1 MPKGDL
7 VNAILGRNLGEAPP
21 HPGESEKKRVDR
33 ELIELLNEI
42 RVALPGVQV
51 LFAFLFAAPFQ
62 QGWAHISDVQ
72 SRVFLASFFS
82 AGLATAF
89 LIAPTTFHR
98 LTFRMGNKEQLLR
111 MGNVF
116 TLLGTFFLAL
126 AMSLALF
133 VVVSLVIDDLWAALA
148 SVATMTVLILLWY
161 VAPLWLRTS
170 GQLKDELGVSD
181 SAEAPSAPPQ
191 HVG

>member
-1 MPKGDL
+1 MNVIQTDKDEETPTT
-7 VNAILGRNLGEAPP
+7 
-21 HPGESEKKRVDR
+21 PGESEKERVDR

-62 QGWAHISDVQ
+62 QGWADITDVQ
-72 SRVFLASFFS
+72 SRAFLASFFA
-82 AGLATAF
+82 AGMATVL

-98 LTFRMGNKEQLLR
+98 LTFRMGHKERLLR
-111 MGNVF
+111 VSNVF
-116 TLLGTFFLAL
+116 VLVGTFFLAV

-133 VVVSLVIDDLWAALA
+133 VVVSLVIDDLWAAIAAILSMAVLLA
-148 SVATMTVLILLWY
+148 LWY
-161 VAPLWLRTS
+161 GLPLFLRNRDYLT
-170 GQLKDELGVSD
+170 DELGISG
-181 SAEAPSAPPQ
+181 EAGDPSQASR

>member
-1 MPKGDL
+1 MNGEDL
-7 VNAILGRNLGEAPP
+7 VNIALGNEEHETPPPAGET
-21 HPGESEKKRVDR
+21 EKERTDR

-62 QGWAHISDVQ
+62 KGWSTITAVQ
-72 SRVFLASFFS
+72 SRVFLVSFFA

-98 LTFRMGNKEQLLR
+98 LTFRTGHKEQLLR
-111 MGNVF
+111 IGNVF
-116 TLLGTFFLAL
+116 TLLGTFFLAI

-133 VVVSLVIDDLWAALA
+133 VVVSLVIDDLWAAIA
-148 SVATMTVLILLWY
+148 AAVTMAVLLLLWF
-161 VAPLWLRTS
+161 VLPLWFRTS
-170 GQLKDELGVSD
+170 GALRDEPGVNG
-181 SAEAPSAPPQ
+181 SARMPVESAR

>member
-1 MPKGDL
+1 MLAADL
-7 VNAILGRNLGEAPP
+7 VKAMRGGKLGETAP
-21 HPGESEKKRVDR
+21 HPGESEKERVDR

-62 QGWAHISDVQ
+62 QGWADISDVQ

-89 LIAPTTFHR
+89 LIAPTTYHR
-98 LTFRMGNKEQLLR
+98 LTFRMGHKERLLR
-111 MGNVF
+111 VGNIF

-133 VVVSLVIDDLWAALA
+133 VVVSLVIDDLWAAIAAAL
-148 SVATMTVLILLWY
+148 TMLVLMVLWY
-161 VAPLWLRTS
+161 VLPLALRNSRVLT
-170 GQLKDELGVSD
+170 DEPGLNG
-181 SAEAPSAPPQ
+181 SAGEPTESSQ